1 MDNSVAGV
9 DTLRHLFVLM
19 LGLGMRESSGE
30 HCCGRD
36 TSADNH
42 SADTAEAGLFQTS
55 WNARS
60 EHDLMVPLFDH
71 YRDNPDTGFLDIF
84 AEDVTCDAANLE
96 NHGEGTGRV
105 YQELAKKCPAFH
117 TEFTALAM
125 RNTSQHWG
133 PIINRKALLK
143 ATADEMFREVQRF
156 VENNNNVCPI

>member
-1 MDNSVAGV
+1 
-9 DTLRHLFVLM
+9 
-19 LGLGMRESSGE
+19 
-30 HCCGRD
+30 
-36 TSADNH
+36 
-42 SADTAEAGLFQTS
+42 LFQTS

-60 EHDLMVPLFDH
+60 EHDLMVPLFER
-71 YRDNPDTGFLDIF
+71 YRDNPDTGFLDVF
-84 AEDVTCDAANLE
+84 GEDVTCDAEDLE

-143 ATADEMFREVQRF
+143 ATADELFREVQRF